1 VTTALDS
8 VTMTSPGFPEQY
20 PDNAFCTMET
30 FGYLGVG
37 IQTVVTANTFRLRKN
52 DYLEI
57 ENPYTPP
64 IRISGNKKGGR
75 VWKVPSSTVR
85 ATFTSDNSLTKEGF
99 NVTFTGIPYN
109 EECGG
114 LSTYGMPASSNG
126 SIYTSRY
133 PKKHGN
139 NLYCEWLI
147 MAYTPGKKVKV
158 TFSNIKDLRKNKV
171 YINPTTS
178 QYYNDG
184 VQMLTGKVS
193 QPVEIVSEGQGMRIF
208 YEGKRKNRGFQL
220 DYEEV

>member
-1 VTTALDS
+1 
-8 VTMTSPGFPEQY
+8 
-20 PDNAFCTMET
+20 
-30 FGYLGVG
+30 
-37 IQTVVTANTFRLRKN
+37 
-52 DYLEI
+52 
-57 ENPYTPP
+57 
-64 IRISGNKKGGR
+64 
-75 VWKVPSSTVR
+75 
-85 ATFTSDNSLTKEGF
+85 
-99 NVTFTGIPYN
+99 
-109 EECGG
+109 
-114 LSTYGMPASSNG
+114 LSTYGMPASISG

-147 MAYTPGKKVKV
+147 KSYTPGKKVKV

-193 QPVEIVSEGQGMRIF
+193 EPVEIVSEGEGMRIY